1 MYCSKCGKHIGD
13 NDRFCSGCGSRIEKS
28 EDRMISDS
36 SLSAEKT
43 EEQHAPYTLDTSE
56 FVWDVDEFRR
66 EHKIAEDVK
75 IDWKQGIVAETESAP
90 EVESTPETENL
101 SQTERTV
108 ENTSGSAPASEN
120 TDFDE
125 IKEHIKAEE
134 EKIREVREAAE
145 KLHEAEMQKRTQ
157 EYHFKFVP
165 AEEDEYEHI
174 HRSELDENI
183 DESGEVFERVTL
195 DDISDDVEI
204 KSSPANSAMKRD
216 TARLD
221 KFYTF
226 NKKNEEFQKLLDK
239 EYERISSGKGGVSE
253 LDYMLGINE
262 EKIPEKTSEPEVFD
276 PVAHLKEAEAARKAI
291 LGGSEQYE
299 DSTDDFELRKFDTA
313 ELEKDLLESSESFSD
328 KSVKITKSYVGEEY
342 GKGENAPAEASSDI
356 GDDAQDF
363 YDDDM
368 CGRNMSFTT
377 ELDKLFGD
385 AEEFEKSKKG
395 KKAKKKAQKS
405 DNPFMNEQ
413 PYGYSGYD
421 EYDRNNGTPDKYDE
435 DDDCDDDEGG
445 RSVFGKVLLIV
456 IIAILVIELAVLG
469 IKYFAPDSK
478 AAAFVNSMISDT
490 VSFFAGIGSASDDA
504 DDNAD
509 KDADIQDGQD
519 EVQDAGT
526 QAESMNTIISE
537 QMNLYNKNIEMIVY
551 DENQRYNQQVK
562 YGADRVHNSKPITD
576 NILYTDET
584 GNVYYAER
592 EAIGTLIAFDSGWI
606 DYVNSRD
613 KAVFDVIKK
622 DSNAYKNCAAF
633 NQNVKKT
640 FKTLK
645 IGEIRQDEKG
655 YYVWARETIETVSG
669 GKTTSD
675 DFNWVYY
682 MEPENE
688 KLLIVDYYKF

>member
-28 EDRMISDS
+28 EERMISDS

-75 IDWKQGIVAETESAP
+75 VDWKQGIVTEAGSAPETES
-90 EVESTPETENL
+90 VPETENL
-101 SQTERTV
+101 SQTQRTA
-108 ENTSGSAPASEN
+108 ENTSESAPATEN
-120 TDFDE
+120 SDLDE

-145 KLHEAEMQKRTQ
+145 KLHEAEMKKRTQ

-165 AEEDEYEHI
+165 AKEDEYEHI
-174 HRSELDENI
+174 HRSEPDENLDEN
-183 DESGEVFERVTL
+183 GEVFEHVTL

-204 KSSPANSAMKRD
+204 NSSPANSAMKRD

-226 NKKNEEFQKLLDK
+226 NKKNEEFQRLLDK
-239 EYERISSGKGGVSE
+239 EYERISSGKGG
-253 LDYMLGINE
+253 D
-262 EKIPEKTSEPEVFD
+262 TEPEVFD

-291 LGGSEQYE
+291 LGGSEQY
-299 DSTDDFELRKFDTA
+299 DDGTDDFELRRFDTA
-313 ELEKDLLESSESFSD
+313 ELEKDLMESSDSFSDKADKSD
-328 KSVKITKSYVGEEY
+328 KSVKITESYVGGEYEEY
-342 GKGENAPAEASSDI
+342 DEGEKDSDEEPANI
-356 GDDAQDF
+356 GDDAQEF
-363 YDDDM
+363 YDDDLR
-368 CGRNMSFTT
+368 GRSMSFTT

-385 AEEFEKSKKG
+385 AEEFEESKKE
-395 KKAKKKAQKS
+395 KKAKKKKAKKS
-405 DNPFMNEQ
+405 DNPFMDEQ
-413 PYGYSGYD
+413 SYGYGGYD
-421 EYDRNNGTPDKYDE
+421 EYDRNNGTPDKYDG
-435 DDDCDDDEGG
+435 DDDYDDDEGG

-456 IIAILVIELAVLG
+456 IIIILVIELAVLG

-478 AAAFVNSMISDT
+478 AAAFVNNMIADT
-490 VSFFAGIGSASDDA
+490 VSFFAGIGQSDDKSDDGGENDGGAA
-504 DDNAD
+504 DS
-509 KDADIQDGQD
+509 QD
-519 EVQDAGT
+519 EQTGQDAGA

-537 QMNLYNKNIEMIVY
+537 QMNLYNKNIEMIIY
-551 DENQRYNQQVK
+551 DENQCYDQQVK
-562 YGADRVHNSKPITD
+562 YGSDSVHGSKPITD
-576 NILYTDET
+576 NVLYTDEA
-584 GNVYYAER
+584 GNVYYADR

-645 IGEIRQDEKG
+645 IGEIRQDENG